1 MQVLLQGGAALY
13 NNTGGDTTLHSAVRS
28 RREQLSASGGE
39 CEERADRG
47 AEEQDR
53 QVVVVHVYLAATTGG
68 VLSSSRLPQ
77 PNDPCA

>member
-13 NNTGGDTTLHSAVRS
+13 NNTGGDTTLHSAERS

-39 CEERADRG
+39 CEERADTG

-53 QVVVVHVYLAATTGG
+53 QVVH
-68 VLSSSRLPQ
+68 
-77 PNDPCA
+77 